1 MLQLVYTGLEVDF
14 YWKLSP
20 MDIHF
25 ESQKSIEQYPVL
37 SSKKMV
43 FSMFCNLELEIP
55 TTIN

>member
-20 MDIHF
+20 MEIHF